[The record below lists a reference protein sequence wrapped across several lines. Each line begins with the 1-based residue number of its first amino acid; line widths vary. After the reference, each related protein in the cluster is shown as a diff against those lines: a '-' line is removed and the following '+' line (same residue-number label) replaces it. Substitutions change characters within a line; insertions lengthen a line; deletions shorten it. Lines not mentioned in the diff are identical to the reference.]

1 MNEELLQ
8 EIKSTLP
15 WLLVAALAVGGYY
28 GVKNYRA
35 SKKAAA
41 SQAVSCTYT
50 TDEVE
55 EAVSKFGSS
64 DAGGV
69 LKLRLAKKYYDEARF
84 EEALDQYEAA
94 AKAAPDG
101 FGDIPAVGRAQCLEA
116 LQKYDDALA
125 AYSDFAEANPK
136 SCLALTARIGALRV
150 TALKGDQPKALEGL
164 KALKETLKDDE
175 MAKLRVEKA
184 EGVVKRLAK

>member
-41 SQAVSCTYT
+41 SQAVSGTYT

-55 EAVSKFGSS
+55 EAVSKFGGS

-69 LKLRLAKKYYDEARF
+69 LKIRLAKKYYDDARY
-84 EEALDQYEAA
+84 EEALSQYDDV
-94 AKAAPDG
+94 AKDAPDG
-101 FGDIPAVGRAQCLEA
+101 FADIAVVGRAQCLEA

-125 AYSDFAEANPK
+125 AYSGFTEANPK
-136 SCLALTARIGALRV
+136 SCLALTARLGALRV
-150 TALKGDQPKALEGL
+150 TALKGDSAKALEGL
-164 KALKETLKDDE
+164 KSLKDEVKDDE

-184 EGVVKRLAK
+184 EDVVKRLAK